1 LFIKGN
7 LSMKR
12 TLLFSILFFI
22 LKLGFTQNLTLEK
35 SFLTDYLRNRQLLDS
50 FNQDRSF
57 LIRPLNLVDD
67 SIQGLSMSKEKK
79 YFNVLPIAFQYNYN
93 SDHPVGINLGA
104 IYPTK
109 GSQFY
114 ITGGLI
120 KNINK
125 WTIYLQPEI
134 VYANNDHFRT
144 FPNEHYDPI
153 WASYYQWNNKIDLPE
168 KFGNEP
174 IFKILPGQSKI
185 EYSFSNNFSVKLST
199 ENIWWGP
206 GNQQSLVISNNA
218 NGFTHLSVQTKKPI
232 QTKVGSFEAQLLFG
246 SLQNSNIEPDNMY
259 KVFQGDFLYKPKL
272 DEKRFITGYIITWQP
287 KWTKGLFL
295 GLANSSIT
303 YQKDLQNI
311 ADFLPTTN
319 IIKTDNDKNGMRA
332 SLGSMF
338 ARYLLP
344 KANAEVYMEYG
355 RSDEYPSLIN
365 MLNGQRYPRGFIAG
379 FRRISNQMK
388 HHLRLEVT
396 AEIAQ
401 LDATYY
407 DQVINA
413 NSWYTH
419 PYIRQGFTQN
429 GKVLGAGIGPG
440 GTSQM
445 LDISFLK
452 GTSKMGLMLQ
462 RSEHNK
468 DFYFN
473 AYQDWVN
480 FKSHWVDLSAVYHAY
495 VKVNKKIFINAQLA
509 VTNSIN
515 YNWWYIPLTDPL
527 LPGSGYD
534 VLNYHSN
541 IMVVYSF

>member
-1 LFIKGN
+1 MN
-7 LSMKR
+7 R
-12 TLLFSILFFI
+12 TLLFFI
-22 LKLGFTQNLTLEK
+22 FIFIFKLSFTQNLTLDK
-35 SFLTDYLRNRQLLDS
+35 SFLTDYLRNKQLLDS

-57 LIRPLNLVDD
+57 TIRPLNLIDD
-67 SIQGLSMSKEKK
+67 SIQGLPKSKEKK
-79 YFNVLPIAFQYNYN
+79 YFNILPISVQYNYN
-93 SDHPVGINLGA
+93 SDHPFGINLGA

-114 ITGGLI
+114 ISGGLMKKI
-120 KNINK
+120 HK

-134 VYANNDHFRT
+134 VYASNDNFRT

-168 KFGNEP
+168 KFGNQS
-174 IFKILPGQSKI
+174 IFKISPGQSKI
-185 EYSFSNNFSVKLST
+185 EYNFNNNYSVKLST
-199 ENIWWGP
+199 ENVWWGP

-218 NGFTHLSVQTKKPI
+218 NGFLHISFQTKKPI
-232 QTKVGSFEAQLLFG
+232 QTKIGTFEAQLLFG
-246 SLQNSNIEPDNMY
+246 SLQNSNIEPIYKY
-259 KVFQGDFLYKPKL
+259 KVFHSEFLYNPKL
-272 DEKRFITGYIITWQP
+272 DENRFITGYVISWQP

-295 GLANSSIT
+295 GIANASIT
-303 YQKDLQNI
+303 YNKDLKNFT
-311 ADFLPTTN
+311 DFLPTPN

-344 KANAEVYMEYG
+344 KANSEVYIEYG

-379 FRRISNQMK
+379 FRRISSPMK
-388 HHLRLEVT
+388 QDLRFEVT

-401 LDATYY
+401 LDATYQE
-407 DQVINA
+407 QVINA

-419 PYIRQGFTQN
+419 SYIRQGFTQN

-445 LDISFLK
+445 IDLSLLK
-452 GTSKMGLMLQ
+452 GKSKMGIMLQ

-480 FKSHWVDLSAVYHAY
+480 VKSHWVDLSAVYHAY
-495 VKVNKKIFINAQLA
+495 VKVNKKMFINAELA

-527 LPGSGYD
+527 LPASGYD
-534 VLNYHSN
+534 ALNYHSN
-541 IMVVYSF
+541 IMLVYSF